1 MSQLEVLY
9 EDNHLIIINKPA
21 GRLVQA
27 DETND
32 TPISEDV
39 KDYIKE
45 KYEKPGNVFIGTVH
59 RIDRPVSGIVVFAKT
74 SKALERMTA
83 LFRDKKIAKTYWA
96 VVQNMP
102 PSNSGTLKQFIK
114 KNSEKHRSKIFT
126 KEVEGSK
133 YCELSYE
140 VIGSS
145 DKYHLLKVMPV
156 TGRYH
161 QIRAQLSFLGC
172 PIKGDLKY
180 FSPRSNADASIHLHA
195 RSISFIHPIKN
206 IPLEITAPTP
216 AHDALWQYFE
226 ANYTV

>member
-114 KNSEKHRSKIFT
+114 KN
-126 KEVEGSK
+126 
-133 YCELSYE
+133 
-140 VIGSS
+140 
-145 DKYHLLKVMPV
+145 
-156 TGRYH
+156 
-161 QIRAQLSFLGC
+161 
-172 PIKGDLKY
+172 
-180 FSPRSNADASIHLHA
+180 
-195 RSISFIHPIKN
+195 
-206 IPLEITAPTP
+206 
-216 AHDALWQYFE
+216 
-226 ANYTV
+226 